1 LSISTDEHERS
12 NSAGL
17 LGSSVGA
24 GRLKI
29 KAFDNATYHGGL
41 SSESDETDDGEFE
54 TSDTKYQ
61 SIVNLN
67 ELNRQLF
74 VEVKEKT
81 LKKLPGLD

>member
-1 LSISTDEHERS
+1 L
-12 NSAGL
+12 GL

-24 GRLKI
+24 GRSKI
-29 KAFDNATYHGGL
+29 KALDNSTNHGGS